1 MIGVPLQNRAVLHR
15 GFFSAVLASIL
26 LALGV
31 SSSVLAIDEKEVV
44 VISSSSTTV
53 KAGEK
58 AQVTFSL
65 QDDTLLRDDEVATV
79 SAKTSSKTGTF
90 FSDGDPADESGA
102 FQITGSIL
110 KSGWILQYADST
122 VGSHDLEIE
131 FSAASFTSSVRISQQ
146 VLIEQPATP
155 PEVVKPTVVL
165 LPFSTQYTAGEQLI
179 VRGTLLDVAD
189 TMSVR
194 LFATTTEGAEVAQ
207 AATIARGENIDLGTI
222 QLPEQLAEGNYNVYL
237 EVFEGDAVV
246 ASASQSVFIKQVI
259 IDTTPSKEDDSK
271 PDVVFTPITIPLPKP
286 IKPIPT
292 KLTATSARGATGE
305 LGGARATIAA
315 AKSSGPAAKEEGS
328 ENTTGVKSDNQSVE
342 EMIQL
347 SNVQKD
353 SSSVPLEPS
362 KEGWRIFGTPWYVW
376 LGGGVVAYGLWAG
389 ARRLFAGGE

>member
-1 MIGVPLQNRAVLHR
+1 MIGVPLQNRAVLYR
-15 GFFSAVLASIL
+15 GFFSAILASML
-26 LALGV
+26 LVLGV
-31 SSSVLAIDEKEVV
+31 SSSVFAIDEKEAVAV
-44 VISSSSTTV
+44 SSSSTAV

-65 QDDTLLRDDEVATV
+65 QDDTLLRDDEVVTA

-90 FSDGDPADESGA
+90 FSDGDPVDESGT

-110 KSGWILQYADST
+110 KSGWMLQYADST

-146 VLIEQPATP
+146 VLIEPATP
-155 PEVVKPTVVL
+155 PEVAKPTVVL
-165 LPFSTQYTAGEQLI
+165 LPFSTQYTAGEQLM
-179 VRGTLLDVAD
+179 VRGTLLDVPD

-194 LFATTTEGAEVAQ
+194 LFAMTAEGVEVAQ
-207 AATIARGENIDLGTI
+207 ATTIARGENIDLGTI
-222 QLPEQLAEGNYNVYL
+222 QLPEQLAEGNYDVYL
-237 EVFEGDAVV
+237 EVFEGDIFV
-246 ASASQSVFIKQVI
+246 ASAGQSVFIKQVI
-259 IDTTPSKEDDSK
+259 VDTTPLEEDDSK
-271 PDVVFTPITIPLPKP
+271 PGVVFTPITIPLPKP
-286 IKPIPT
+286 IKPISAG
-292 KLTATSARGATGE
+292 LTAVSARGATGE

-315 AKSSGPAAKEEGS
+315 AKSSGPAAKEESS
-328 ENTTGVKSDNQSVE
+328 ENTTGAKSDNQSVE